1 MPMLNCSTAEAALHD
16 ASHPAAPAS
25 SSPTVALP
33 RSHHIG
39 TASATSD
46 ISSRLLPTRDAAF
59 YLSLAEKTL
68 RNLRSR
74 GGGPPFIRLLSG
86 RIAYRVGDLDAWV
99 SSRQFRSTSEY

>member
-1 MPMLNCSTAEAALHD
+1 MSTLDLTLDYASRPTFAGTLAASPQASTA
-16 ASHPAAPAS
+16 AP
-25 SSPTVALP
+25 PP
-33 RSHHIG
+33 
-39 TASATSD
+39 
-46 ISSRLLPTRDAAF
+46 SRLLPTRDAAF

-99 SSRQFRSTSEY
+99 SSRQFQSTSEY